1 MKRTREEWIAS
12 ACEVGQRH
20 PTVKL
25 GKRPFLSWRLTS
37 ENHERRTG
45 NHERA
50 MFSGQEIVEWA
61 KSNSAQ
67 RGAPD
72 D

>member
-1 MKRTREEWIAS
+1 MNELARWIVS

-20 PTVKL
+20 PTVMS
-25 GKRPFLSWRLTS
+25 GKRSLLFWRLTS

-50 MFSGQEIVEWA
+50 MFPGPRDRRMGHNRPSTEG
-61 KSNSAQ
+61 ST
-67 RGAPD
+67 
-72 D
+72 

>member
-1 MKRTREEWIAS
+1 MNETREEWIAS

-20 PTVKL
+20 PTVML

-45 NHERA
+45 TRA
-50 MFSGQEIVEWA
+50 RHVLRPRDRRAGHTQLSTEG
-61 KSNSAQ
+61 ST
-67 RGAPD
+67 
-72 D
+72 

>member
-1 MKRTREEWIAS
+1 MNDLARNGIAS

-20 PTVKL
+20 PTVRL

-45 NHERA
+45 IHERA
-50 MFSGQEIVEWA
+50 MFSGQE
-61 KSNSAQ
+61 SS
-67 RGAPD
+67 GP
-72 D
+72 